1 MCLICVVIMQD
12 LFLGGIDTVAIVIVW
27 AMTELARNPRVMK
40 KAQEEIRAV
49 LGSKREKITEE
60 DVEKV
65 EYLKL
70 IIKETFR
77 LHPPVPNIPRES
89 MSQIKIQGYDI
100 PPNTRI
106 QLNIWAIGR
115 DTKIWEKPEEF
126 IPERFID
133 SAIHYKGQNY
143 GLLPFGSGRRI
154 CPALPMAST
163 TVELGLL
170 NMLYFFDWKLPNG
183 MVGED
188 IDMEDAG
195 HISFYKKAPLILIP
209 VKHHS

>member
-1 MCLICVVIMQD
+1 MQD
-12 LFLGGIDTVAIVIVW
+12 MFLGGTDTVAITMIW
-27 AMTELARNPRVMK
+27 AMAELIRNPRVMK

-70 IIKETFR
+70 IIKETLR
-77 LHPPVPNIPRES
+77 LHPSIPNLPRET

-106 QLNIWAIGR
+106 EINVWAIGQ
-115 DTKIWEKPEEF
+115 DPKVWKNPEEF

-133 SAIHYKGQNY
+133 LPIHYKGQNY
-143 GLLPFGSGRRI
+143 EFLPFGSGRRI
-154 CPALPMAST
+154 CPGIPMAIPT
-163 TVELGLL
+163 LELGLL
-170 NMLYFFDWKLPNG
+170 NMLYFFDWKLPGG
-183 MVGED
+183 MICED
-188 IDMEDAG
+188 IDMEEVGNIA
-195 HISFYKKAPLILIP
+195 SSKKEPLLLVPIQ
-209 VKHHS
+209 HH